1 MGQQE
6 IHLPAQGCLVP
17 AGLAVRSKEVL
28 SGPSKLLQ
36 VSKEYCFAFAWFL
49 EWVGFTCSNL

>member
-6 IHLPAQGCLVP
+6 IHLPTQGCLVP

-49 EWVGFTCSNL
+49 EWVGFTC